1 MYTALLY
8 QIFIKICHGVQERV
22 FLYARIDTGDGERS
36 GDTSQ
41 LNES

>member
-8 QIFIKICHGVQERV
+8 QTFIKICLGVQEREC
-22 FLYARIDTGDGERS
+22 LYARTDTGDGERS